1 MTPERNEFLCDVMTT
16 AIEGG
21 IGYWAEV
28 KDYEW
33 GSNEGPRK
41 LGWDLPRKE
50 RGSYARAKIREADD
64 YEVGPW
70 RTLSTHT
77 IERGIKR
84 PATGKYNLN
93 QQMLDWI
100 VGGSASNEAGNI
112 DGPCADVIVQVGLLD
127 EIVYG

>member
-16 AIEGG
+16 AIESG

-28 KDYEW
+28 KDYAW
-33 GSNEGPRK
+33 GSNEGPCQT
-41 LGWDLPRKE
+41 GWDLPRKE
-50 RGSYARAKIREADD
+50 RGTYSRAKIRVNDD

-70 RTLSTHT
+70 RALSIHT

-84 PATGKYNLN
+84 LATGKYGLG
-93 QQMLDWI
+93 QQWLDWI

-112 DGPCADVIVQVGLLD
+112 DAPCADVIVQVGLLD